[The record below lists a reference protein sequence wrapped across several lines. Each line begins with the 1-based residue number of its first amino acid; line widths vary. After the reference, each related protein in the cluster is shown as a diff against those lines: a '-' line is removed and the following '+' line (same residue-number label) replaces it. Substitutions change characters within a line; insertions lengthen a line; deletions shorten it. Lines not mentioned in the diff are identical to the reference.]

1 MPGRTA
7 LIENNAPARQ
17 FAGDVAQNCHNAAW
31 RKPGRVQRMSSTEA
45 CGLATRDTVH
55 APAQDAPA
63 AHATRILYL
72 DGWRGAA
79 IVGVLIDHFLIKR
92 GVNTGRL
99 GVELFFVLSG
109 RLMAEIL
116 FIRQTPLPN
125 FFARRVSR
133 IYPALFALA
142 GCLLLVSAAA
152 GAHDPTIGQFLST
165 ITFTTNYAHLWIGA
179 SNVLDHAWSL
189 CIEEHMYIL
198 LALVALVWLRRRFPL
213 VGVLAAIALA
223 MMINGAVETAMGL
236 PYETV
241 YWRSDARGASIL
253 VGAIAYLLLHRD
265 VPTAL
270 CGRWIPVMLG
280 MVGVLLNFNFVPD
293 PVKYSLGAVCLAAS
307 LVLME
312 RAPAFVLGLLENPLL
327 VRIGLWSYSI
337 YLWQQPFFRLAKN
350 MEIPRWWLLPL
361 GIIAGL
367 ASFYAI
373 ERPARRWLNARW
385 HTRRDVVRG

>member
-1 MPGRTA
+1 MRAPGA
-7 LIENNAPARQ
+7 QSGCFPCIDL
-17 FAGDVAQNCHNAAW
+17 AQNCHTPGG
-31 RKPGRVQRMSSTEA
+31 RKTGTLPRMSNPAYGATEQD
-45 CGLATRDTVH
+45 RIS
-55 APAQDAPA
+55 AQPVA
-63 AHATRILYL
+63 AHAHSARIRYL

-79 IVGVLIDHFLIKR
+79 LIGVLIDHFLIKR
-92 GVNTGRL
+92 GINTGRL

-116 FIRQTPLPN
+116 FVRNTPLPN

-142 GCLLLVSAAA
+142 ILLLLVSVAA
-152 GAHDPTIGQFLST
+152 GAHDPTMGQFLST
-165 ITFTTNYAHLWIGA
+165 ITFTTNYTHLWIGV

-198 LALVALVWLRRRFPL
+198 LALVALAWRHWRFPL
-213 VGVLAAIALA
+213 VRVLAVIALA
-223 MMINGAVETAMGL
+223 MMVNGAIETAMGL
-236 PYETV
+236 SYETV

-265 VPTAL
+265 VPQAL
-270 CGRWIPVMLG
+270 SGRWMPVILG
-280 MVGVLLNFNFVPD
+280 IIGVTLSIKFVPD
-293 PVKYSLGAVCLAAS
+293 PLKYSVGTICLAVS

-312 RAPAFVLGLLENPLL
+312 RAPAFALGILEHPLL

-337 YLWQQPFFRLAKN
+337 YLWQQPFFRLARN
-350 MEIPRWWLLPL
+350 MEIPRWWLLPVA
-361 GIIAGL
+361 IIAGI

-373 ERPARRWLNARW
+373 EQPARRFLNRRW
-385 HTRRDVVRG
+385 HTRRDVVLG

>member
-1 MPGRTA
+1 
-7 LIENNAPARQ
+7 
-17 FAGDVAQNCHNAAW
+17 
-31 RKPGRVQRMSSTEA
+31 MSSQGFGVTAQETFRA
-45 CGLATRDTVH
+45 QAAT
-55 APAQDAPA
+55 
-63 AHATRILYL
+63 AHATRIRYL

-79 IVGVLIDHFLIKR
+79 LIGVLIDHFLIKR
-92 GVNTGRL
+92 GINTGRL

-116 FIRQTPLPN
+116 FVRQTPLPN
-125 FFARRVSR
+125 FFARRVAR

-142 GCLLLVSAAA
+142 SCLLLVSVAA
-152 GAHDPTIGQFLST
+152 GAQDVSIGQFLST
-165 ITFTTNYAHLWIGA
+165 ITFTTNYTHLWIGA

-198 LALVALVWLRRRFPL
+198 LALVALAWRRWQFPL
-213 VGVLAAIALA
+213 VGVLGTIALA

-253 VGAIAYLLLHRD
+253 VGALAYLLLHRD
-265 VPTAL
+265 VPQAL
-270 CGRWIPVMLG
+270 SGRWVPVALG
-280 MVGVLLNFNFVPD
+280 VAGLLLSFNIVPD
-293 PVKYSLGAVCLAAS
+293 PVKYSLGAVCLAGS

-312 RAPAFVLGLLENPLL
+312 RAPAFALAILEHPLL
-327 VRIGLWSYSI
+327 VRVGLWSYSI

-350 MEIPRWWLLPL
+350 MDIPRWWLLPL
-361 GIIAGL
+361 GIIAGV
-367 ASFYAI
+367 ASYYAI
-373 ERPARRWLNARW
+373 ERPARHWLNAHW